1 MLAQAVVISGSSI
14 AGHAARDFSRQEIGL
29 LGHQLGD
36 KELTGTIPADS
47 LTENIQLWRAANE
60 AHKMRLKEQR
70 RALRRTLA
78 AHGEEL
84 VADRP
89 QIAQLGSD
97 AFDKAVDKSSEIFEE
112 VKYPR
117 EAYLDIENLKK
128 ISDASTRQVGSL
140 KAKGLP
146 FGHEE
151 FLASLAA
158 LAKPRNA
165 EVDWAMIGHAVSP
178 CIRCIPRMD
187 LMLGPLDKPKYMLGP
202 LDKPKVVRAVQRERK
217 QKPKDNFE
225 RVVPITVKEGGKEAE
240 QKDPQQIRQTAMK
253 DRFLEPGRSAEFAK
267 FIMNPNSF
275 TQTVENMFDFTFYIK
290 NGLTGLAV
298 DKEAG
303 KLNTQFTRILSQD
316 DAASRSSN
324 KQSVLSFTR
333 QDFKNLIELCG
344 LEGQEPMIPARPMG
358 AGSDYYD
365 PLVDLENNGGGG
377 GGSHVAQ

>member
-1 MLAQAVVISGSSI
+1 MAGSKRGSQDTTQAALQDTASQRVKKQKTKVMNESG
-14 AGHAARDFSRQEIGL
+14 QT
-29 LGHQLGD
+29 Q
-36 KELTGTIPADS
+36 
-47 LTENIQLWRAANE
+47 
-60 AHKMRLKEQR
+60 EQR

-158 LAKPRNA
+158 RAKPRNG
-165 EVDWAMIGHAVSP
+165 EVDWAQIGHAVSP

-187 LMLGPLDKPKYMLGP
+187 FMLGP

-240 QKDPQQIRQTAMK
+240 KDPQQIRQTAMK
-253 DRFLEPGRSAEFAK
+253 DRFLEPSRSVEFAK

-275 TQTVENMFDFTFYIK
+275 TQTVENMFDFTFFIK

-303 KLNTQFTRILSQD
+303 KLNAQFTRILSQD

-333 QDFKNLIELCG
+333 QDFKDLIELCG

-365 PLVDLENNGGGG
+365 PLVDMENN